1 MGWRNNDVLETEGEN
16 SHFGGVLEFLPFD
29 SIHELRE
36 CWFGGNASV
45 TSTNIYFCAY
55 NVPGIVLCQE
65 HLYFQT
71 VNIKDT
77 YALSQAS

>member
-1 MGWRNNDVLETEGEN
+1 M
-16 SHFGGVLEFLPFD
+16 
-29 SIHELRE
+29 
-36 CWFGGNASV
+36 

-71 VNIKDT
+71 VTLKIHMPSPRLLRVIFKT
-77 YALSQAS
+77 SSIAERELLALSENLYQSFL